1 MFHLRRVLQKIPIQA
16 ADQIPQIFSQTIIWV
31 GCLGF
36 AFLSIRASHNASKGF
51 TIQVS
56 FSIPANRFWRD
67 MLRGHTPLFN
77 WPVKESLLDGNKKNK
92 KIICAVTIPF
102 QKHIN
107 CVHVRE
113 TLCNVLFF
121 FSLPRVIRF
130 YFQMLY
136 LSKYTQQPPQS
147 SFCIQL
153 KSKLLCH
160 KLLLACKL
168 NIVSVIISLL

>member
-1 MFHLRRVLQKIPIQA
+1 MHQKALLFRCHFPFLLIAFDVTCFVATRR
-16 ADQIPQIFSQTIIWV
+16 S
-31 GCLGF
+31 
-36 AFLSIRASHNASKGF
+36 
-51 TIQVS
+51 
-56 FSIPANRFWRD
+56 
-67 MLRGHTPLFN
+67 FN
-77 WPVKESLLDGNKKNK
+77 WPVRESLLDGNKKNK
-92 KIICAVTIPF
+92 KLICAVTIPF

-113 TLCNVLFF
+113 TLCNVFF
-121 FSLPRVIRF
+121 FSLPRMIRF

-160 KLLLACKL
+160 ELLLACKL